1 MCSLQ
6 RGDHD
11 EKNIFVHEHIG
22 NERCS
27 GGWLSEGR
35 YGRDHGNCGNNS
47 RTEYGTESTFPAESE
62 TSDDA
67 EILKNY
73 HLLQGVIVK
82 TDSEKGTFTVKTDDG
97 AEYTLATEN
106 IHDVETEIADDSVVA
121 IGYIGEELHDS
132 DQLKDVE
139 LVIAAPGDDDW
150 TIAYA
155 EGTTTANAMST
166 FTMVTA
172 DGTEM
177 GFMKDGCPMDED
189 ALGGDSGAKVGV
201 VYMDSEDVS
210 FPLEIK
216 KLEE

>member
-1 MCSLQ
+1 
-6 RGDHD
+6 
-11 EKNIFVHEHIG
+11 
-22 NERCS
+22 
-27 GGWLSEGR
+27 
-35 YGRDHGNCGNNS
+35 Y
-47 RTEYGTESTFPAESE
+47 A
-62 TSDDA
+62 
-67 EILKNY
+67 
-73 HLLQGVIVK
+73 
-82 TDSEKGTFTVKTDDG
+82 
-97 AEYTLATEN
+97 LATEN
-106 IHDVETEIADDSVVA
+106 IHDVETEIADNSVVA

-132 DQLKDVE
+132 DELKNVE

>member
-1 MCSLQ
+1 MRKTYLYMTAVAMSAALAAGCQKAEPAETTSAA
-6 RGDHD
+6 
-11 EKNIFVHEHIG
+11 ETVA
-22 NERCS
+22 
-27 GGWLSEGR
+27 
-35 YGRDHGNCGNNS
+35 
-47 RTEYGTESTFPAESE
+47 ESTGTGMAESE
-62 TSDDA
+62 SSETSGTAAQDDERLA
-67 EILKNY
+67 DY
-73 HLLQGVIVK
+73 HLLQGIV
-82 TDSEKGTFTVKTDDG
+82 TGTNDEKGTFTLKADDG
-97 AEYTLATEN
+97 GEYVITTGN
-106 IHDVETEIADDSVVA
+106 IGDVETEIADDSVVA

>member
-1 MCSLQ
+1 M
-6 RGDHD
+6 
-11 EKNIFVHEHIG
+11 
-22 NERCS
+22 
-27 GGWLSEGR
+27 
-35 YGRDHGNCGNNS
+35 
-47 RTEYGTESTFPAESE
+47 
-62 TSDDA
+62 
-67 EILKNY
+67 
-73 HLLQGVIVK
+73 
-82 TDSEKGTFTVKTDDG
+82 
-97 AEYTLATEN
+97 
-106 IHDVETEIADDSVVA
+106 
-121 IGYIGEELHDS
+121 
-132 DQLKDVE
+132 
-139 LVIAAPGDDDW
+139 APGDDDW